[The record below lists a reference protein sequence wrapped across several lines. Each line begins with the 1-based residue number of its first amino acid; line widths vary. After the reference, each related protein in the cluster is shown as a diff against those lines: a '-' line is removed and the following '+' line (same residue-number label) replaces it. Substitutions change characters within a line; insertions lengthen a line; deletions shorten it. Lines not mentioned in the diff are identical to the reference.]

1 MSQPSSLLFESAQWP
16 ISHLTAPLRCL
27 QGSKIISVCK
37 VKFIILPPKL
47 VLYLC
52 SLSSEPRPHS
62 PTCKLEII
70 SDTPSTS
77 APLTGSAS
85 VVSWTSPPHHPVP
98 SHPTI
103 LTPKPLHWLPNRSS
117 RKTPDSSRVAP
128 SKWHSDHL
136 KSFHRES
143 LIVLGPESL
152 PVASRPWGVRSCLLF
167 QPVLTLLSSCMPL
180 LSALCS
186 QGLCT
191 ACFLEYQPPTHMHTH
206 ADFYLI
212 IPPRSLDFNSNI
224 TFSEIPSSIPPVWV
238 RFPIIHPHKTISFFS
253 HNTYESL

>member
-152 PVASRPWGVRSCLLF
+152 PAASRPWGV
-167 QPVLTLLSSCMPL
+167 QVLPAFPACSYPALQLHAPPLSSLLSGPL
-180 LSALCS
+180 HSLFSGIPA
-186 QGLCT
+186 
-191 ACFLEYQPPTHMHTH
+191 PHTH
-206 ADFYLI
+206 AYTCRFLPNY
-212 IPPRSLDFNSNI
+212 
-224 TFSEIPSSIPPVWV
+224 SS
-238 RFPIIHPHKTISFFS
+238 SFFRFQFK
-253 HNTYESL
+253 HHFLRDTFLDTPSLGQIPYHSPS